1 MSWELFSME
10 MMKSET
16 LCLCACHIKG
26 SGGIDSWQHVKSQVE
41 EDDEED
47 GFKKL
52 SS

>member
-1 MSWELFSME
+1 ME